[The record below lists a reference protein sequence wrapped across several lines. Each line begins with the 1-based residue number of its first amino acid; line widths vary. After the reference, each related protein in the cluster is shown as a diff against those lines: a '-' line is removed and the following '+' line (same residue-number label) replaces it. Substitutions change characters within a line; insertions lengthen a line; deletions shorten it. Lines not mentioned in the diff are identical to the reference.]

1 MGIERGGD
9 AEYEEFEPSYEEK
22 TEKLEATLKP
32 FKTSAGG
39 KPGFAKT
46 FRKIYSHG

>member
-22 TEKLEATLKP
+22 AENREGKRHYREK
-32 FKTSAGG
+32 SALFQRNQQ
-39 KPGFAKT
+39 KKCPD
-46 FRKIYSHG
+46 R